1 MWGGD
6 CMAALPSYR
15 AVITG
20 IGCTSP
26 FGVGGY
32 ALVADILRANATAI
46 RPITNFPTDGL
57 SSCLGAEVPAACLPL
72 TEEGRR
78 WSRLSQMTVLACRQ
92 AVTEAGLLGSEA
104 LAQAGLVVGSELGDS
119 RSTE

>member
-6 CMAALPSYR
+6 CMAALPAYR

-46 RPITNFPTDGL
+46 RPITSFPTDGL

-78 WSRLSQMTVLACRQ
+78 WSRLSQMTVLACRT
-92 AVTEAGLLGSEA
+92 AVEEDGVYDVVTLSYDGH
-104 LAQAGLVVGSELGDS
+104 VVGRVVGDV
-119 RSTE
+119 